1 MARVMR
7 DGADRLE
14 GQMTNNEQIQTLI
27 EALAECQRQ
36 LMIERAACKYW
47 RDKAQDC
54 GLYAEDGDGNGD
66 E

>member
-1 MARVMR
+1 MR

-14 GQMTNNEQIQTLI
+14 VQVTSEKQIQTLI

-36 LMIERAACKYW
+36 LRVERAACDYW
-47 RDKAQDC
+47 REKAQDIE
-54 GLYAEDGDGNGD
+54 AFAVEGDGNGD

>member
-1 MARVMR
+1 
-7 DGADRLE
+7 
-14 GQMTNNEQIQTLI
+14 MTNNEQIQTLI

-47 RDKAQDC
+47 RDKAQNC
-54 GLYAEDGDGNGD
+54 ELYAEDGDGNGD